1 MIALIDC
8 NNFYVSC
15 ERVFDPS
22 LQKRPVIVLSNNDGC
37 AIARSEEAKALG
49 IKMGT
54 PAFMIG
60 DLIRR
65 HHIKVCSSNYALYDD
80 MSRRVMQVI
89 NEFIPRTEVY
99 SIDEIFGDLAELS
112 FQLPSKLATEIRE
125 AVRRLTGIPVSVG
138 IAATKTLAKMA
149 NRFAKKHCRD
159 QGVFVA
165 DGPELVKMLGA
176 TPVGDVWGIGP
187 RYARMLE
194 QHDFKTAAD
203 LVKAPEEWVRRE
215 MSVVG
220 QRLLNE
226 LRGIPCLPFQ
236 PAPAAKKNICTS
248 RSFGKLIT
256 SKREIRQAVA
266 TFTSSCAR
274 KLREEGSVARK
285 VHVFIQT
292 NPHRRQD
299 EQYFHSI
306 TLELEVASNSTGELL
321 KYAMK
326 ALDLLY
332 KPGYNYMKTGVM
344 VLDLQPASEVQLGL
358 FDQQDRAKETRVMET
373 LDELNRCFGRDVVR
387 FGTQE
392 FNKKWK
398 LKQEHLSRSFT
409 TRLSQVATIGGK
421 KCSTP

>member
-15 ERVFDPS
+15 ERVFDPA
-22 LQKRPVIVLSNNDGC
+22 LRNKPVIVLSNNDGC

-60 DLIRR
+60 DLIRQHDVR
-65 HHIKVCSSNYALYDD
+65 VFSSNYALYDD
-80 MSRRVMQVI
+80 MSSRVMQVI
-89 NEFIPRTEVY
+89 NSFVPRTEIY
-99 SIDEIFGDLAELS
+99 SIDEIFADLSGLAYTNLV
-112 FQLPSKLATEIRE
+112 KLGQDIRE
-125 AVRRLTGIPVSVG
+125 AVGRITGIPVSVG

-149 NRFAKKHCRD
+149 NRFAKKKKD
-159 QGVFVA
+159 ANGVYAA
-165 DGPELVKMLGA
+165 DTKEGLHTMLQA
-176 TPVGDVWGIGP
+176 TEVQDVWGVGAA
-187 RYARMLE
+187 YAKMLKLNG
-194 QHDFKTAAD
+194 FNTAAQ
-203 LVKAPEEWVRRE
+203 LANAPEEWVRKN

-226 LRGIPCLPFQ
+226 LRGMACIPFEEK
-236 PAPAAKKNICTS
+236 AAAKKNICTS

-266 TFTSSCAR
+266 TFTSSCGQ
-274 KLREEGSVARK
+274 KLRKEGSVARK
-285 VHVFIQT
+285 IHVFIQT

-299 EQYFHSI
+299 PQYFHSI
-306 TLELEVASNSTGELL
+306 TMEIEVPTNSTATLL
-321 KYAMK
+321 KYSMR

-344 VLDLQPASEVQLGL
+344 VLDLQPASEVQMGL
-358 FDQQDRAKETRVMET
+358 FEQRDREKEEKIMGT
-373 LDELNRCFGRDVVR
+373 LDELNASFGKDVVR
-387 FGTQE
+387 FGVQE

-398 LKQEHLSRSFT
+398 LRQEHLSRSFT
-409 TRLSQVATIGGK
+409 TRLDQVVRIK
-421 KCSTP
+421 K